1 MRLRVRRFGP
11 PCQQARQMRA
21 PQPINEDSAACAFR
35 VPPKGGTPDQSP
47 EGLTKLLGRP
57 GAPIRMRASPV
68 RRCARSRRSYANV
81 RVVLRE
87 FYVDDVGVP
96 RAQAAQFLA
105 NGTGIVWVIEPY
117 LALTISR
124 PPAIPAGIP
133 AGDPR
138 IGSGSKCDAV
148 RHYALV
154 FFLPRQ
160 NSQHWPIPNRRHRT
174 RSRPKKDTALKG
186 C

>member
-1 MRLRVRRFGP
+1 
-11 PCQQARQMRA
+11 
-21 PQPINEDSAACAFR
+21 
-35 VPPKGGTPDQSP
+35 
-47 EGLTKLLGRP
+47 
-57 GAPIRMRASPV
+57 
-68 RRCARSRRSYANV
+68 V

-87 FYVDDVGVP
+87 FYVDYASVP

-117 LALTISR
+117 LALTISG
-124 PPAIPAGIP
+124 PPAISAGIP

-154 FFLPRQ
+154 FSVRDKT
-160 NSQHWPIPNRRHRT
+160 PNTGPFQIVDIGPDRDL
-174 RSRPKKDTALKG
+174 KKTHP
-186 C
+186 